1 MVVDFRLN
9 SICELL
15 LSVSDIRKQNPNR
28 IGNRFVNDKDAKK
41 YLTAVNQAH
50 WLEDEL

>member
-41 YLTAVNQAH
+41 YLTVANQAH